1 MVVNLSYEESRS
13 RERMQQ
19 QQLQI
24 DKIENILTVIER
36 CEHLLTTTSDMRQMI
51 TIFTDLKRDYP
62 DEFLIFNLYQL
73 AIPLFTPL
81 LRQRMSRWRPF
92 HTATSN
98 DR

>member
-1 MVVNLSYEESRS
+1 
-13 RERMQQ
+13 
-19 QQLQI
+19 
-24 DKIENILTVIER
+24 
-36 CEHLLTTTSDMRQMI
+36 MRQMI
-51 TIFTDLKRDYP
+51 NIFTDLKRDYP

-92 HTATSN
+92 HTATSK